1 MKSLRARVL
10 LLIVGFGLM
19 MAALLA
25 IIMHA
30 SVRQY
35 YSDWMY
41 AKNAAFAQRVL
52 EAHPDLWRD
61 YSRDPAGFGATLRQY
76 TLYSPNTGLYLLD
89 LEGRVLATAGERQ
102 PFWTRYR
109 VDLQPV
115 TETMQMDPALPIVA
129 DDPDTEGRRS
139 LVAAH
144 EVVDE
149 GKPRGWLY
157 VVARQTD
164 IDTAM
169 PALLKSYAIRAAST
183 AGLMTIA
190 IGVLLTIAMISLLTR
205 PLTALTRATE
215 RIRNSGF
222 SDQLCDDFFPDADRD
237 DEIGRLSRTFREAFD
252 RLRQETERVRT
263 VDAHRREMVASVSHD
278 LRTPLTALIGQIETI
293 RLKGDALPPD
303 AQAHLLDRALHNAQH
318 LKRLT
323 DALAEL
329 ARLDSPEFRAQPEP
343 IAIGELA
350 DDVVQR
356 FASAAQQAGVTLGV
370 EYPDGLPLTRADAAL
385 IERALSNLID
395 NALRVTPSGGRVLVR
410 ALREGDGVRIEV
422 ADTGPGVASEDQPR
436 VFERFYQTSRHREHR
451 GSSGLGLAIV
461 KRVAELHGG
470 TAGLR
475 SEPGRGSTFFIDLP
489 LTA

>member
-10 LLIVGFGLM
+10 LLVVGFGLM

-61 YSRDPAGFGATLRQY
+61 YSADPAAFGARLRQY
-76 TLYSPNTGLYLLD
+76 TLYSPHTGLYLLD
-89 LEGRVLATAGERQ
+89 LQGRVLATSGEHQ
-102 PFWTRYR
+102 PFWNDYR
-109 VDLQPV
+109 VDLEPV
-115 TETMQMDPALPIVA
+115 IETLNSDPAHPIMA
-129 DDPDTEGRRS
+129 GDPDLEGRVS
-139 LVAAH
+139 LVAAR
-144 EVVDE
+144 EVVH
-149 GKPRGWLY
+149 GGAPQGWLY
-157 VVARQTD
+157 VVARQAD
-164 IDTAM
+164 LDTAM

-190 IGVLLTIAMISLLTR
+190 IGALLTIAMISLLTR
-205 PLTALTRATE
+205 PLTSLTRATE

-222 SDQLCDDFFPDADRD
+222 SDELCGDFFPDADRD
-237 DEIGRLSRTFREAFD
+237 DEIGRLSRTFRDAFD
-252 RLRQETERVRT
+252 RLREETERVRT
-263 VDAHRREMVASVSHD
+263 IDAHRREMVASVSHD

-293 RLKGDALPPD
+293 RLKGDALPPE
-303 AQAHLLDRALHNAQH
+303 AQAHLLERALHNAQH
-318 LKRLT
+318 LQRLT

-343 IAIGELA
+343 IALGELA

-356 FASAAQQAGVTLGV
+356 FAVAAQQAGVTLDV

-385 IERALSNLID
+385 VERAIANLLD
-395 NALRVTPSGGRVLVR
+395 NALRVTPAGGRVSVR
-410 ALREGDGVRIEV
+410 ALREAGGVRLEV

-436 VFERFYQTSRHREHR
+436 VFERFYQTSRHREQR

-470 TAGLR
+470 SVGLR
-475 SEPGRGSTFFIDLP
+475 SEPGHGSTFFIELP
-489 LTA
+489 LVA